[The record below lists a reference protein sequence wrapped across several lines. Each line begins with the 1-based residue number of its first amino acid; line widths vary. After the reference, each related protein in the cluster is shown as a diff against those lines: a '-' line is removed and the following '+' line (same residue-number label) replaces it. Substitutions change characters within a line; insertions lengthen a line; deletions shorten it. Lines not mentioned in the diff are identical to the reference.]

1 MNNVELQAEHKW
13 LGQLVGE
20 WAWEMDAQM
29 DAPAGPDQPPTKH
42 SGTESVQSS
51 LGVWVQCHGKQNTA
65 DGKPGLTVMTLGY
78 DTTKKKFVG
87 SFIGSMMTN
96 LWVYEGELD
105 ASGKVLTLAA
115 DGPSFT
121 DPTKT
126 TKYLDKIEV
135 VSPDHRIL
143 TSQALGDDGQ
153 WHQFMTAHY
162 RRTG

>member
-1 MNNVELQAEHKW
+1 MNNVEPQAEHKW

-20 WAWEMDAQM
+20 WAWEMDASM
-29 DAPAGPDQPPTKH
+29 GPDQPPMKL

-51 LGVWVQCHGKQNTA
+51 LGVWVQCHSNQNTA
-65 DGKPGLTVMTLGY
+65 DGKPALTVMTIGY
-78 DTTKKKFVG
+78 DTAKKKFVG
-87 SFIGSMMTN
+87 TFIGSMMTN

-115 DGPSFT
+115 DGPNFA

-143 TSQALGDDGQ
+143 TSQALGDDGR
-153 WHQFMTAHY
+153 WHQFMTSHY